1 MAIVMNA
8 SVELEVFGSNL
19 FVACLTSLR
28 VGSRLSHISMMGEN
42 PKNQPKSRKMGTER
56 GREREGEGGRGRS
69 NNNNRE
75 EKEGRGSERE
85 GM

>member
-28 VGSRLSHISMMGEN
+28 VGSRLSHISMLGDCLL
-42 PKNQPKSRKMGTER
+42 
-56 GREREGEGGRGRS
+56 
-69 NNNNRE
+69 
-75 EKEGRGSERE
+75 
-85 GM
+85 GMSVCICGVYLSISVYISIISS